1 LKEKET
7 YNSSGNPTE
16 VQTTSKKSPFFWF
29 SVAKKNPK
37 SKTDV
42 TEFSK
47 KKEKLVAESTKKKHL
62 PTSKQVF
69 GRSTGKKT
77 SFSVKKN
84 QKRPS

>member
-47 KKEKLVAESTKKKHL
+47 KKEKLVAESTKKNICQ
-62 PTSKQVF
+62 QVNKF
-69 GRSTGKKT
+69 LVDLLAKKLV
-77 SFSVKKN
+77 F
-84 QKRPS
+84 R